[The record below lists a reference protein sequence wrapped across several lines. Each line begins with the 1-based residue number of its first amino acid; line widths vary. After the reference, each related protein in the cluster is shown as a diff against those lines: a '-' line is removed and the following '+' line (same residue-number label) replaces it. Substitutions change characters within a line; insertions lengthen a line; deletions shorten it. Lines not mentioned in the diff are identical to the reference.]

1 MSQASA
7 SAVPAVPAV
16 PAAPAA
22 PPRRALGDIALVP
35 AVDQNNNVQPVRRS
49 LGDIGFQAR
58 PVQGPAPRPAPTQN

>member
-7 SAVPAVPAV
+7 SAVPAALVPTA
-16 PAAPAA
+16 
-22 PPRRALGDIALVP
+22 PRRALGDIAP
-35 AVDQNNNVQPVRRS
+35 AVDQNNNVQPVRRA

>member
-7 SAVPAVPAV
+7 SAVPAVPAALV
-16 PAAPAA
+16 PTA
-22 PPRRALGDIALVP
+22 PPRRALGDIAP
-35 AVDQNNNVQPVRRS
+35 AVDQNNNVQPVRRA